1 MTSMGAG
8 TMNNDLSMK
17 HSSAAKNY
25 ENMSTS
31 DLYSGLAK
39 IGLNYGKIPDR
50 ALIARRPQT

>member
-1 MTSMGAG
+1 MGAG